1 MDDSDKEQQEAAN
14 TILSLGVTE
23 DAEVARRAA
32 IASRLPCSPDSIHRP
47 DADSVPCRA
56 RQKFKGN
63 LDQAVNWIMDG
74 AKEDPAV
81 GAFDNDLPPLIPA
94 GAHNSPVLDEVL
106 PHPSTLGRITDE
118 PPPYS
123 TAAIDFRPPAAL
135 TADKEGEPFGVPTI
149 PFRE

>member
-1 MDDSDKEQQEAAN
+1 MHM
-14 TILSLGVTE
+14 SL
-23 DAEVARRAA
+23 AE
-32 IASRLPCSPDSIHRP
+32 LPSQVGSPSSYTLDRTMT
-47 DADSVPCRA
+47 DSVCCWD

-74 AKEDPAV
+74 AKEDAAV
-81 GAFDNDLPPLIPA
+81 GPFDDDLPPLIPA

-135 TADKEGEPFGVPTI
+135 AADKEGEPLACQRSLAGM
-149 PFRE
+149 FR